1 MLKSIEEQGK
11 LSDAL
16 KQKLLAAS
24 TKTQLE
30 DLYLPYKPKRR
41 TKAQIAREAGLEPLA
56 MQLLED
62 PAMDPETLAAGFV
75 DADKGVNDVRAA
87 LDGAK
92 QILMEYFSEDAELL
106 EELRETLWREAR
118 IRARVVEGKEQE
130 GAKFSDYFDYSEA
143 LGKVPSHRALALF
156 RGRNDGVLI
165 VELDPGGDEGHK
177 RYESRV
183 ARRFGIADRGRP
195 ADGWLLGCVDWAW
208 KVKLFSHLDLEL
220 KMRLRSAAE
229 ETAIGVFGHNLHDLL
244 LAAPAG
250 EQAILGL
257 DPGLR
262 TGVKVAVVNRTGSV
276 VDTATIYPHAP
287 RKQWEQSLRTLAA
300 LAAKHG
306 VSLVAIGNG
315 TGGRETERFVLNV
328 PLTIDDLETIPFT
341 LLVPDL
347 KVSFMAHKRCVVHIA
362 RRSAE
367 AMQEFL
373 GHALGHRARGDSGAW
388 RNRRAGGG
396 DHRERSCADGLG
408 RAGGAVA
415 GPA

>member
-1 MLKSIEEQGK
+1 MNQIHRQIAEELGVRVQQVEAAVGLLDEGATVPFIARYRKEATQGLDDAQLRTLEERLGYLRELEARRETILKSIEEQGK

-92 QILMEYFSEDAELL
+92 QILMEHFSEDAELL

-183 ARRFGIADRGRP
+183 ARRFGRI
-195 ADGWLLGCVDWAW
+195 
-208 KVKLFSHLDLEL
+208 
-220 KMRLRSAAE
+220 RLAPGAA
-229 ETAIGVFGHNLHDLL
+229 
-244 LAAPAG
+244 
-250 EQAILGL
+250 Q
-257 DPGLR
+257 
-262 TGVKVAVVNRTGSV
+262 
-276 VDTATIYPHAP
+276 
-287 RKQWEQSLRTLAA
+287 
-300 LAAKHG
+300 
-306 VSLVAIGNG
+306 
-315 TGGRETERFVLNV
+315 
-328 PLTIDDLETIPFT
+328 
-341 LLVPDL
+341 
-347 KVSFMAHKRCVVHIA
+347 
-362 RRSAE
+362 
-367 AMQEFL
+367 
-373 GHALGHRARGDSGAW
+373 
-388 RNRRAGGG
+388 
-396 DHRERSCADGLG
+396 
-408 RAGGAVA
+408 
-415 GPA
+415 